1 MSVALRFGLLLG
13 LWLVLAGADP
23 LGLPFGLLAA
33 GAATWTSLRLLPPS
47 GHRLRPMAGL
57 RLAAALLRDVA
68 AGGVDVAWRALHP
81 RLPIAPG
88 LLRHAMALPAGVAQ
102 DGFRA
107 LASLQPGSLP
117 AGTDPDGALVV
128 HCLDTTQPVAAGLA
142 RAEALFADTLRPG
155 PRHG

>member
-1 MSVALRFGLLLG
+1 MSMALRFAGLLG

-23 LGLPFGLLAA
+23 LDLPFGLVAA

-47 GHRLRPMAGL
+47 AVRLRPFAAL
-57 RLAAALLRDVA
+57 RLAAELLREVA

-81 RLPIAPG
+81 RRPITPG
-88 LLRHAMALPAGVAQ
+88 LLRHGMTLPAGVAQ

-117 AGTDPDGALVV
+117 AGTDTDGALVV
-128 HCLDTTQPVAAGLA
+128 HCLDTSQPVAAGLT
-142 RAEALFADTLRPG
+142 RAEALFAATLRHD